1 MGWDIVR
8 VYTLPK
14 KSVIDYFKTIP
25 VVESIYLVNDLRG
38 VDKHA
43 RDNIFSDVPTEYSYM
58 RHGLP
63 DGGLLA
69 MVPEVKTGFYG
80 KRVSEE
86 RIMEPITNDY
96 GVINELAAIPELNI
110 SHFNLFY
117 LLKQMHDQTRVPIM
131 YFQEA
136 MWGGPC
142 GDDLAVVFDGD
153 IVVYRGHGRIENV
166 FQVVKNPNVGP
177 KTTVLQKGLEHLG
190 LILSDNY
197 FVLHTREFDWSS
209 YLIFHRSEFE

>member
-8 VYTLPK
+8 VYTLSN
-14 KSVIDYFKTIP
+14 KSVIDYLKTIP
-25 VVESIYLVNDLRG
+25 VVEDIYLVNDLEG
-38 VDKHA
+38 IDKHS
-43 RDNIFSDVPTEYSYM
+43 REYIFSDVPTKLSYK

-80 KRVSEE
+80 EFVDDE
-86 RIMEPITNDY
+86 RIMVPVTNDY
-96 GVINELAAIPELNI
+96 GVINELAAIPELNV

-117 LLKQMHDQTRVPIM
+117 FLKQIHDQTGVPIM
-131 YFQEA
+131 YFQDA

-153 IVVYRGHGRIENV
+153 IVVYRGHGQIENV
-166 FQVVKNPNVGP
+166 FQVVKNPDVEAH
-177 KTTVLQKGLEHLG
+177 TTVLRKGLEHLG
-190 LILSDNY
+190 LILPDEY
-197 FVLHTREFDWSS
+197 FALHTREFDWSR
-209 YLIFHRSEFE
+209 YHIFYR